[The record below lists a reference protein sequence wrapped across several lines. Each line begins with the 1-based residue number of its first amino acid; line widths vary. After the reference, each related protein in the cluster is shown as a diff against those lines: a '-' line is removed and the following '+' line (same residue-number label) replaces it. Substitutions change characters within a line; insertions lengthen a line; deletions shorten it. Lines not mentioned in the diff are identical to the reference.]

1 MSKTQI
7 KIIILL
13 MSAACLGLVGF
24 QLYWV
29 RNALKINQERFE
41 QNVYQSLTSTVEKL
55 EKGETSDILLS
66 ALARDTTLR
75 ASLFQRIEPI
85 QLHVSRRR
93 VTTRPSMMDSM
104 LTTPMPQFSQ
114 TFKRLIA
121 SKDGP
126 TENIQEIE
134 KYFNM
139 SPSVASSIFTPDEMA
154 ILLQEKEKHLEYV
167 SSQQDSFARGRNY
180 AVERQAYIVEEY
192 NVSRDVAESI
202 VKANMK
208 IELVEVVMNQLL
220 MEGKQYILTRLDT
233 GLVKREIRN
242 QLANRGISQN
252 FDLGIIDEY
261 DSVVAL
267 GNLAQ
272 PKELRSN
279 GIRVELFPSDLLGN
293 DNFMVI
299 NFPNKSLFL
308 IQQIWLPLLS
318 SLVFLAIIIFCFVY
332 AIRVIIQQKKLSEI
346 KNDFINNMTHEFKTP
361 IATVSLAVEALQD
374 PDLVNQETFRSRY
387 MGIIKEENKRLGA
400 QVEKVLQAATL
411 DKKEFKLKIE
421 KINIVDLIKTAQ
433 AHFELLVE
441 KEGGAMEVH
450 LDIKDPYIEADAFHL
465 SNIINNL
472 LDNANKYSKG
482 APKISIYAADEEH
495 EIILSVK
502 DQGIGM
508 SKDML
513 KRIFDKFY
521 RVPTG
526 NVHDV
531 KGFGLG
537 LAYVKAMVE
546 AHKGTVEVESELDK
560 GSNFTIH
567 LPKRHE

>member
-1 MSKTQI
+1 MSV
-7 KIIILL
+7 
-13 MSAACLGLVGF
+13 ACLGLIGF
-24 QLYWV
+24 QFYWV
-29 RNALKINQERFE
+29 SNALKINQERFE
-41 QNVYQSLTSTVEKL
+41 QNIYQSLTSTIEKL
-55 EKGETSDILLS
+55 EKGETSEILLS
-66 ALARDTTLR
+66 ALARDTSFR
-75 ASLFQRIEPI
+75 ATLFQRIEPI
-85 QLHVSRRR
+85 QLQVSRRR
-93 VTTRPSMMDSM
+93 VTARPSVMDSM

-126 TENIQEIE
+126 TDNIREIE
-134 KYFNM
+134 KYFYM
-139 SPSVASSIFTPDEMA
+139 PPSVASSLFTPDEMA
-154 ILLQEKEKHLEYV
+154 ILLQEKEKYLEHV
-167 SSQQDSFARGRNY
+167 SKQDSFASRNY
-180 AVERQAYIVEEY
+180 AMERQAFIVEEY

-233 GLVKREIRN
+233 GLVKREVQS
-242 QLANRGISQN
+242 QLANRGISQS
-252 FDLGIIDEY
+252 FDLGIIDEF
-261 DSVVAL
+261 DSLVAIGAL
-267 GNLAQ
+267 TKPA
-272 PKELRSN
+272 ELRSS
-279 GIRVELFPSDLLGN
+279 GIQVELFPSDLLGN

-299 NFPNKSLFL
+299 NFPNKNLYL
-308 IQQIWLPLLS
+308 LQQIWLPLLS
-318 SLVFLAIIIFCFVY
+318 SLIFLAIIIFCFVY

-374 PDLVNQETFRSRY
+374 PDLINQETFRSRY
-387 MGIIKEENKRLGA
+387 LGIIKEENKRLGT

-421 KINIVDLIKTAQ
+421 TINIVELIKAAH

-441 KEGGAMEVH
+441 KRGGAMEIN
-450 LDIKDPYIEADAFHL
+450 LAIDDPYIEGDAFHL
-465 SNIINNL
+465 ANVINNL
-472 LDNANKYSKG
+472 LDNANKYSKD
-482 APKISIYAADEEH
+482 APEISIQATEKDK

-502 DQGIGM
+502 DKGIGM
-508 SKDML
+508 NKEML

-537 LAYVKAMVE
+537 LAYVKTMVE
-546 AHKGTVEVESELDK
+546 AHRGTIGVESELDK
-560 GSNFTIH
+560 GSIFTIH
-567 LPKRHE
+567 LPKKHE